1 MKKIGVVL
9 SGSGVY
15 DGSEIHEAVITLL
28 AIAREGAEAV
38 CFAPDKP
45 QTDVIN
51 HLTGEPMGESR
62 NVLIEAARIA
72 RGAILPIAQASIND
86 LDALI
91 VPGGFGAAKNLSSF
105 ASLGS
110 ESVVDP
116 DLKRLALDMHQAG
129 KPLGFMCIAPA
140 MLPKIFA
147 FPLRLT
153 IGTDIDTAEVLEDMG
168 AEHVPCPVD
177 DIVVD
182 EDNKVVTTPAYMLAQ
197 NIAEAAAG
205 IEKLVSRVLVLTE

>member
-72 RGAILPIAQASIND
+72 RGAIFPIAQASIND

-116 DLKRLALDMHQAG
+116 DLKRLALEMNQAG